1 MRSHNNSTGSKEGAE
16 VEEKGTA
23 VDNDSS
29 SSIISKQAAIPS
41 DHGLSIAAVQ
51 TQTCDVDLV
60 VRSSN
65 VNNEDGIIFDVGAS
79 KKSTAH
85 MQNGSKN
92 GAYHSKRNVIQTSE
106 ASNANSMTA
115 IVPSMPRC
123 TERPGAGRGIKR
135 NGTVAS
141 ATIKSGGRGRK
152 KRRGRP
158 PNNARKPKPAKEVVA
173 DAKVQGTSSVQEN
186 DTMVAMPLTKKF
198 TSAASANGLPGTDAK
213 KNLAKIKEYRW
224 RAHRAAE
231 DYISLVGDLMY
242 PGTYMGAFG
251 YSHEQGNYPVER
263 PCTLGLL
270 TSPLRRPTVIERW
283 SPYEIACFEAAITMY
298 GKIFHEVQKVVKTKT
313 TKEIIEFY
321 YIWKKTSHYKKWKQ
335 QLEPEVDDNEVEEL
349 DWRQSRK
356 K

>member
-60 VRSSN
+60 VSSSN

-173 DAKVQGTSSVQEN
+173 DAKVQGKRGKGISYLLA
-186 DTMVAMPLTKKF
+186 TMFRVRT
-198 TSAASANGLPGTDAK
+198 
-213 KNLAKIKEYRW
+213 NLYICIILEYL
-224 RAHRAAE
+224 H
-231 DYISLVGDLMY
+231 SFNMV
-242 PGTYMGAFG
+242 
-251 YSHEQGNYPVER
+251 N
-263 PCTLGLL
+263 LL
-270 TSPLRRPTVIERW
+270 YRN
-283 SPYEIACFEAAITMY
+283 
-298 GKIFHEVQKVVKTKT
+298 IFC
-313 TKEIIEFY
+313 
-321 YIWKKTSHYKKWKQ
+321 
-335 QLEPEVDDNEVEEL
+335 
-349 DWRQSRK
+349 SRK
-356 K
+356 